1 MWVGISLYVHI
12 SKTKYINLLF
22 LKMHY
27 AVRVNQNLLY
37 YIIGLGLTAKST
49 YILWICL
56 SIILCILVSTYGY
69 IIYVYFQTIGKT
81 NNISQEEGPLLE
93 GIHQALLRE
102 SITTEIMVG
111 LLTLLCVL
119 LTTLVV
125 YLCYTRGIA
134 SLSRYVM

>member
-1 MWVGISLYVHI
+1 MCILP
-12 SKTKYINLLF
+12 KYINLLF

-27 AVRVNQNLLY
+27 AVSLNQNLLY

-56 SIILCILVSTYGY
+56 SIILCILVSTYGC

>member
-1 MWVGISLYVHI
+1 MPPA
-12 SKTKYINLLF
+12 
-22 LKMHY
+22 LKLTFKFRILTPNVCTTY
-27 AVRVNQNLLY
+27 AN
-37 YIIGLGLTAKST
+37 
-49 YILWICL
+49 
-56 SIILCILVSTYGY
+56 SI
-69 IIYVYFQTIGKT
+69 YFQTIGKT
-81 NNISQEEGPLLE
+81 NISQEDGSLLE

>member
-49 YILWICL
+49 LLTYYEFVCL
-56 SIILCILVSTYGY
+56 IYYVSTYGY

>member
-1 MWVGISLYVHI
+1 MCILP
-12 SKTKYINLLF
+12 KYINLLF

-37 YIIGLGLTAKST
+37 YIICLGLTAKST
-49 YILWICL
+49 LLTYQEFVCL
-56 SIILCILVSTYGY
+56 LYYVSTYDY